1 METSGPDNIPDVG
14 EGATRIPPKKKGGF
28 LGFLKTLL
36 LLLILIAI
44 IIASFWVSFLLGKRI
59 LVPVKEAPERKF
71 EVSIQESQPTP
82 QAMQRL
88 EEIMLEAEEGEAAE
102 PVKVEP
108 KKVAK
113 ALPTVSKGYSHTVK
127 QDQNAQHYYKVVA
140 EVFSSQS
147 GAAAL
152 AEKLQA
158 GGFATYIRRT
168 DKGYRVQVGA
178 FYRKSDAQRLQGSL
192 RVKGFQSTI
201 IYE

>member
-1 METSGPDNIPDVG
+1 METSGPDNMAGVG
-14 EGATRIPPKKKGGF
+14 EGGTRIPPKKKGGF

-44 IIASFWVSFLLGKRI
+44 IVASFWVSFLLGKRI

-88 EEIMLEAEEGEAAE
+88 EEIMLEAEEEE
-102 PVKVEP
+102 VPVKVEP
-108 KKVAK
+108 KKVPK
-113 ALPTVSKGYSHTVK
+113 AQPTVSKGYSRTVK
-127 QDQNAQHYYKVVA
+127 QEQNAQHYYKVVA
-140 EVFSSQS
+140 EVSSSQS

-158 GGFATYIRRT
+158 AGFATYVKRT
-168 DKGYRVQVGA
+168 DNGYRVQVGA
-178 FYRKSDAQRLQGSL
+178 FYRKSDAQRLQSSL
-192 RVKGFQSTI
+192 RAKGFQSTI